1 MDLTAYTRQ
10 IGIVSVVDIN
20 GRIVLGEEC
29 AVLRQLIRDLLSQGH
44 DKILLNLAGV
54 SHIDSCGLGVLIGVS
69 STVRKAHGEV
79 KLVNLPEKLQD
90 VMQVTRLYTV
100 FDIMSDEAAAVKSFD
115 QSAAAKA

>member
-1 MDLTAYTRQ
+1 MNFTATTRQ
-10 IGIVSVVDIN
+10 VGIVSVVDIS

-29 AVLRQLIRDLLSQGH
+29 AVLRQSVRDLLSQGH
-44 DKILLNLAGV
+44 NKILLNLGDV

-115 QSAAAKA
+115 QPAAAKA